1 VNVSSRFPSFPGLF
15 KVAHYT
21 VEQFRE
27 TDKQRIY
34 VYAITK
40 AIYAIKIE

>member
-1 VNVSSRFPSFPGLF
+1 MIDCEYRVADFHLF
-15 KVAHYT
+15 KACLKIARYT

-34 VYAITK
+34 VYAI
-40 AIYAIKIE
+40 KIE